1 MKFIKK
7 YVGENIL
14 KIKDFF
20 NDIYRYFQINDREES
35 ESQEFYIAKF
45 FKVK

>member
-1 MKFIKK
+1 MIPLKKRSDEIYKKK

-35 ESQEFYIAKF
+35 ES
-45 FKVK
+45 